1 MSKILVI
8 EPYKIL
14 RHAFCV
20 ALSNDHQ
27 VDIVTTIPEAAT
39 LSDAGLVIV
48 DGAALRERN
57 LLAAQNVRAVQNW
70 KFPVI
75 WIDADAETSVPGGDR
90 LLRLRWPID
99 KDALKK
105 AVAECL
111 GRVNGSNQLAAKTKS
126 RAGSASSKR
135 KQAELKSSPAAAH
148 GEREFIE
155 LVDVVE

>member
-1 MSKILVI
+1 MSKILII

-14 RHAFCV
+14 RHAFSV

-27 VDIVTTIPEAAT
+27 VDMVTTIPEAAT

-57 LLAAQNVRAVQNW
+57 LLTAQNVRAMQNW

-75 WIDADAETSVPGGDR
+75 WIDADAETPVPGGDR
-90 LLRLRWPID
+90 LLRLQWPID
-99 KDALKK
+99 QDALKK

-111 GRVNGSNQLAAKTKS
+111 GRVKGSNQPASETKS

-135 KQAELKSSPAAAH
+135 KPGELKSSRSAGH
-148 GEREFIE
+148 GEKEFIE